1 MSFLGLEKLFPSIF
15 SLGFNSYVK
24 ISLSRSILSAFDN
37 YFKNSSREIGQICI
51 FLSNIEK
58 SLILPLLDLEEIF
71 LFIFHRKVTD
81 NIYNIYSGQLSVL
94 PITILK
100 KSSQEIVKFA
110 SLFLYGYTKTNSNE
124 LKF

>member
-1 MSFLGLEKLFPSIF
+1 MLLIIISKIRLVKL
-15 SLGFNSYVK
+15 VK
-24 ISLSRSILSAFDN
+24 YAFFYQIS
-37 YFKNSSREIGQICI
+37 KNHW
-51 FLSNIEK
+51 
-58 SLILPLLDLEEIF
+58 ILPLLDLEEIF
-71 LFIFHRKVTD
+71 LFIFHWKVTD

-110 SLFLYGYTKTNSNE
+110 SLFLYGYTKTHSNE